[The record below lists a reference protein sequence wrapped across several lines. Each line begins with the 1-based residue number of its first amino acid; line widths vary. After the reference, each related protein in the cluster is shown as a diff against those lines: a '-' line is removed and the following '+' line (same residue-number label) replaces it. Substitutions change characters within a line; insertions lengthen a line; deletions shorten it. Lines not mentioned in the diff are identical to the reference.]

1 MLLVS
6 NPKIQK
12 MEDSTGQLSCALKRV
27 NNMKTNKEKKSK
39 TIVDYKRLTRYKKC
53 SA

>member
-27 NNMKTNKEKKSK
+27 NNMKTNKEKR
-39 TIVDYKRLTRYKKC
+39 VRLL
-53 SA
+53 